1 MLPGERPT
9 AGVTMLPHREG
20 RVQIVN
26 QYSFLLVATF
36 GLATLA
42 FILLRDGVKGSDL
55 IALASL
61 ALGFT
66 AAFAILRPRA
76 SAAADTE
83 AVLAEIG
90 AGTPVLL
97 ELQSPY

>member
-1 MLPGERPT
+1 
-9 AGVTMLPHREG
+9 
-20 RVQIVN
+20 VQIIN
-26 QYSFLLVATF
+26 QYSFLLAAAF

-42 FILLRDGVKGSDL
+42 FILLRDGVKAGDL

-66 AAFAILRPRA
+66 AAFALLRPRA
-76 SAAADTE
+76 SAAPDAE
-83 AVLAEIG
+83 AVLAQIG

>member
-1 MLPGERPT
+1 MLPDREER
-9 AGVTMLPHREG
+9 M
-20 RVQIVN
+20 QIFN

-61 ALGFT
+61 ALGFA

-76 SAAADTE
+76 SATADTE

>member
-1 MLPGERPT
+1 M
-9 AGVTMLPHREG
+9 
-20 RVQIVN
+20 QIVN
-26 QYSFLLVATF
+26 QYSFLLVAAF
-36 GLATLA
+36 GLASLA

-61 ALGFT
+61 VLGFT
-66 AAFAILRPRA
+66 VAFALLRPRP
-76 SAAADTE
+76 SAGADAE
-83 AVLAEIG
+83 AIQAQIG

>member
-1 MLPGERPT
+1 MP
-9 AGVTMLPHREG
+9 ADREA

-26 QYSFLLVATF
+26 QYSFLLVAAF
-36 GLATLA
+36 SLASLA

-55 IALASL
+55 IALASFT
-61 ALGFT
+61 LGFT
-66 AAFAILRPRA
+66 AAFALLRPRA
-76 SAAADTE
+76 SAASDAE
-83 AVLAEIG
+83 AVLGQVG